1 MLVWMD
7 LEMTGLD
14 HTSDVIVEIATLI
27 TDDDL
32 VIIAEG
38 PDLVIHQDDEILAR
52 MDPVVVEMHTR
63 SGLIGLIRESKVSL
77 DEAGAATLEF
87 IKTHVPEPRSVP
99 LCGNSIGTDRRF
111 LARYLPAIED
121 HLHYRCVDVST
132 VKELATTVVPEP
144 RQRATVQGRRPPRA
158 RRHPRQRPRA
168 PVLPRA
174 GVHPGSSG
182 RAGRAAGCPILT
194 DPTPAELSRLNTLR
208 ALTPRDADGVRAVT
222 IPSYGGPDVLT
233 LADVADPVPGP
244 DEILVRV
251 THSAC
256 NRADTLQRMGGY
268 PDPVRRDVEILG
280 LEYAGTVAD
289 ARRARDELGDRRS
302 RDGDRVGRAATP
314 SSSRRTVARRCRSPP
329 RSRAEDAAAIPEVFL
344 TAWDALVVQGGLT
357 SGRWALVHAGASG
370 VGTAA
375 IQIAKAI
382 GARIAVTCSAGKVDA
397 CRELGA
403 DLVIE
408 RSPHDWLGELQ
419 RAVPNGV
426 DVVLDVIGGEEADRN
441 LKAVRTQGAIVQV
454 GLMGGGQ
461 VPVNVGL
468 LLVKRLTW
476 IGTTLRARP
485 IEQKV
490 ALCQRFAAEVL
501 PLFETGALRPV
512 IDSRYRLEAVA
523 DAHRHMESNAN
534 VGKILLEIA

>member
-1 MLVWMD
+1 M
-7 LEMTGLD
+7 
-14 HTSDVIVEIATLI
+14 
-27 TDDDL
+27 
-32 VIIAEG
+32 
-38 PDLVIHQDDEILAR
+38 
-52 MDPVVVEMHTR
+52 
-63 SGLIGLIRESKVSL
+63 
-77 DEAGAATLEF
+77 
-87 IKTHVPEPRSVP
+87 
-99 LCGNSIGTDRRF
+99 
-111 LARYLPAIED
+111 
-121 HLHYRCVDVST
+121 
-132 VKELATTVVPEP
+132 
-144 RQRATVQGRRPPRA
+144 
-158 RRHPRQRPRA
+158 
-168 PVLPRA
+168 
-174 GVHPGSSG
+174 
-182 RAGRAAGCPILT
+182 
-194 DPTPAELSRLNTLR
+194 
-208 ALTPRDADGVRAVT
+208 RAVT

-251 THSAC
+251 SHSAC

-280 LEYAGTVAD
+280 LEFAGTVA
-289 ARRARDELGDRRS
+289 ELGARVTNWEI
-302 RDGDRVGRAATP
+302 GDRVMGIESGVCYAELVTTHCRQALPIPAAIKP
-314 SSSRRTVARRCRSPP
+314 
-329 RSRAEDAAAIPEVFL
+329 EDAAAIPEVFL

-382 GARIAVTCSAGKVDA
+382 GARIAVTCSPGKVDA

-490 ALCQRFAAEVL
+490 ALCQRFAVEVL